1 VGKYAADG
9 ASMITPSLPDGILD
23 KKLEMWDSVFREKA
37 KDLYPAEDPAHDFLH
52 VCRVVGN
59 AIRLAKIEGANL
71 NIVLPAGYFHDYVNL
86 AKDNPERKH
95 ASSMSAIAALE
106 YLSTVHY
113 PDEFFRGIK
122 HAIEAHSFSAE
133 IKPETIEA
141 KVVQDADRLDALG
154 AIGIARC
161 FSTSTRLRTPYYCS
175 TDPWA
180 VGRQI
185 DDKQYAIDH
194 FPAKLFQ
201 VAATMQTKAAQ
212 IEAKNR
218 VLFMKNYLVQMQ
230 HEI

>member
-1 VGKYAADG
+1 
-9 ASMITPSLPDGILD
+9 MITPELPIGILD
-23 KKLEMWDSVFREKA
+23 EKLQIWDRVFREKV

-59 AIRLAKIEGANL
+59 AIRLANIEGANL
-71 NIVLPAGYFHDYVNL
+71 NIVVPAGYFHDYVNL
-86 AKDNPERKH
+86 AKDNPDRRH
-95 ASSMSAIAALE
+95 ASIMSAIAALE

-113 PDEFFRGIK
+113 PNECFHGIR
-122 HAIEAHSFSAE
+122 HAIEAHSFSAK

-141 KVVQDADRLDALG
+141 KVIQDADRLDALG

-180 VGRQI
+180 IGRQI
-185 DDKQYAIDH
+185 DDTQYAIDH

-201 VAATMQTKAAQ
+201 IAETMQTKSAQ
-212 IEAKNR
+212 IEAKSR
-218 VLFMKNYLVQMQ
+218 VLFMKNYLAQMKN
-230 HEI
+230 EI